1 MLSSETSTVIFDL
14 NVQEVFTLDIAPES
28 QEWKISAETW
38 QKWFQTWL
46 ESLLNHLPPAP
57 SYELSL
63 RLTGDEEIQAFNAQY
78 RQKNQPTDVLAFAA
92 LEVDVPNPL
101 DTSEPLYL
109 GDIVISLETAHRQ
122 AEQQSHTLTI
132 ELAWL
137 AAHGLLHLLG
147 WDHLD
152 DETLEEMLGE
162 QETLLQNIHVYSNSC
177 QNTVQFE
184 QNS

>member
-1 MLSSETSTVIFDL
+1 MIPPETSTVIVDL
-14 NVQEVFTLDIAPES
+14 NIQEVFGLDIAPDS
-28 QEWKISAETW
+28 QEWKISDETW

-46 ESLLNHLPPAP
+46 DSLLDHLPTAEA
-57 SYELSL
+57 YELSL

-78 RQKNQPTDVLAFAA
+78 RQKDQPTDVLAFAA

-122 AEQQSHTLTI
+122 AQQQGHTLTI

-147 WDHLD
+147 WDHPD
-152 DETLEEMLGE
+152 DESLEKMLEE
-162 QETLLQNIHVYSNSC
+162 QETLLQNISVYSKSC
-177 QNTVQFE
+177 
-184 QNS
+184 